1 MLKKFKN
8 YVEKVDITSF
18 KKNLAGK
25 LPIKATKKMGDVW
38 QKDLNL
44 DEVELDLM
52 KDPFAIPKVDRKLKV
67 IFTRSKVITDKK
79 IEP

>member
-1 MLKKFKN
+1 
-8 YVEKVDITSF
+8 
-18 KKNLAGK
+18 
-25 LPIKATKKMGDVW
+25 
-38 QKDLNL
+38 
-44 DEVELDLM
+44 M